1 MQMPVDFTD
10 LTYYGRGPWE
20 NYQDRKTSCFVGE
33 YSCRVA
39 DMFEPYIRPQ
49 ENSHRT
55 DVIWFSLSDKK
66 GKGLLVVADDK
77 LEMNVSNYTLE
88 SLDSGEFRD
97 DIPQRP
103 SVLTQRHTCDAK
115 SQQLVDL
122 FIDYKMMGIGG
133 DNSWGA
139 QPRNEYQ
146 IKLNPGK
153 VSYGFTLVPYDT
165 RADRRSFIKQY

>member
-1 MQMPVDFTD
+1 MRLIHQKSRCDRGIQGFHLTLHGDFEVLPGLVGDLFGQSVSFIADGVINVDNTFTVNNKDVPAIPRIGLRMQMPVDFTD

-77 LEMNVSNYTLE
+77 LEMNVSNYT
-88 SLDSGEFRD
+88 DRK
-97 DIPQRP
+97 
-103 SVLTQRHTCDAK
+103 SV
-115 SQQLVDL
+115 V
-122 FIDYKMMGIGG
+122 
-133 DNSWGA
+133 
-139 QPRNEYQ
+139 
-146 IKLNPGK
+146 
-153 VSYGFTLVPYDT
+153 
-165 RADRRSFIKQY
+165 

>member
-1 MQMPVDFTD
+1 
-10 LTYYGRGPWE
+10 
-20 NYQDRKTSCFVGE
+20 
-33 YSCRVA
+33 
-39 DMFEPYIRPQ
+39 MFEPYIRPQ

-55 DVIWFSLSDKK
+55 DVVWFSLSDKK

-77 LEMNVSNYTLE
+77 LEMNISNYTLE

-97 DIPQRP
+97 NIPQRP
-103 SVLTQRHTCDAK
+103 SVLTQRHTFDAK
-115 SQQLVDL
+115 PQQLVDL

-165 RADRRSFIKQY
+165 KVDKKSFIKQY